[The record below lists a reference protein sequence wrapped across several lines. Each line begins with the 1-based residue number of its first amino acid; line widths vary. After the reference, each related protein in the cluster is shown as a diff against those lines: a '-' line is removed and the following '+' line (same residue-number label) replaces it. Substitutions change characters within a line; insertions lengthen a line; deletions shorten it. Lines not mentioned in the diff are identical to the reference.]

1 MSTLN
6 NVDSVEQGSAIKPSV
21 APDGPMTTKGHQ
33 PGRKV
38 NEADQRPTFEA
49 QTFPEGTA
57 PASSSHQP
65 NPVSNPGSQALN
77 PDVLRAHGKESV
89 YTAPGDTLMGSTSAD
104 VNRGMGKPM
113 QGQTNTEIQHEG
125 AHGRKKQ
132 PSGLE
137 GVGAT
142 NEDRGIERQLP
153 DQRGLEKEQNMSGLR
168 GNKAERAAED
178 MEPNTA

>member
-6 NVDSVEQGSAIKPSV
+6 NVESVNEGSGFKPSV
-21 APDGPMTTKGHQ
+21 APEGPMTTKGHQ

-57 PASSSHQP
+57 PASSSHVP
-65 NPVSNPGSQALN
+65 NPISNPGSQALN

-89 YTAPGDTLMGSTSAD
+89 HTAPGDTLTGSTSAD
-104 VNRGMGKPM
+104 VHRGLGKPV
-113 QGQTNTEIQHEG
+113 QGQTSTEIRHEG

-137 GVGAT
+137 GVGA
-142 NEDRGIERQLP
+142 NYDDRGIERQFP
-153 DQRGLEKEQNMSGLR
+153 DQRGLEKEQNVSGLR

-178 MEPNTA
+178 MDPNSA